1 LELSPTDIAPIE
13 GIEIISGEFSMNKIL
28 SVLLLVA
35 IAAGIV
41 PHAHSLGAPSPPPGV
56 SADKW
61 VAMGDAAG
69 FVITKAGNDFR
80 QGLRSEPNTL
90 NGYFMAR
97 IKDSWLRID
106 TTAGY
111 ETHPA
116 LQH

>member
-1 LELSPTDIAPIE
+1 
-13 GIEIISGEFSMNKIL
+13 
-28 SVLLLVA
+28 
-35 IAAGIV
+35 
-41 PHAHSLGAPSPPPGV
+41 
-56 SADKW
+56 
-61 VAMGDAAG
+61 MGDAAG

-90 NGYFMAR
+90 NGYFMVR